1 MTARRMEL
9 LDDAS
14 DRDKTSNDGAVHV
27 GCNTACINE
36 LMMENNGGAQVE
48 RKKQKRKGT
57 KEKVIEVRVRGV
69 GDQRRT

>member
-1 MTARRMEL
+1 MEL

-36 LMMENNGGAQVE
+36 LMMENNGGANNQQSADLLKLQV
-48 RKKQKRKGT
+48 RFNQKSQ
-57 KEKVIEVRVRGV
+57 VRLFH
-69 GDQRRT
+69 T